1 MTRGTEKTTPSL
13 RPCAYFNP
21 FQHETTK
28 MKALILYLFV
38 FISAMM
44 EVMAFTFW
52 HFPRSSLRMRSSSLS
67 LTLQSTLEDSLT
79 AKNQTKHNKC
89 HYCDESFISRNA
101 LFRHIRQ
108 CPAAQSNGSTFFDVQ
123 KMKKKKQKCTLAIRF
138 AYYCTKLDETE
149 KDRSYDCI
157 RISEAQLAGKAIEN
171 AFLWAV
177 NVNGKEGGEEDI
189 NVLTRTQASI
199 ADQRHSSLSQEVSC
213 GAANDMITLSIYEP
227 KGWVQ
232 VSTSNLNPNKD
243 LLDNLVNEIN
253 SFLDNERNVLKL
265 SVRVSS
271 ISQLPSSLFHAE
283 NSCTQYIYHYM
294 MPLKWLKGG
303 DAIQQW
309 WLRSEHT
316 RDKQRI
322 PNNFNS
328 KPPNNS
334 LKILSAVLKRV
345 ESITLPNR
353 RVRRRMSS
361 NIGFDRKIH
370 KIRNRKLGTVSN
382 KERRAWHN
390 FADPLLKGDA
400 SPSQEP
406 VWRVVDKCRV
416 SNIILDEYS
425 GEVSVILEF
434 RGDGFMPQQVRR
446 IVGTAIAVTNDF
458 LPSDIF
464 DVATQPDICMPTI
477 LAPPN
482 RLYLHDLR
490 FHLKENS
497 SLHLFQNLRNELN
510 RERQAKRVAWLQKSM
525 LYLLNNYECKQKE
538 EDWIQNLKN
547 HAESVI
553 CSNLMEKEITQYS
566 DLGTP
571 ALYKETLSLLRKIS
585 ESEWPETS
593 TSRSKVIRNMEKSED
608 NQNEK
613 KFGSFTIVDPT
624 LFRPTR
630 SESLPLANKLYPD
643 LVMSVFKLER
653 SICDSDL
660 LTSNSR
666 TRPKRNPST
675 HCAVN
680 FNARFTPHVDSGIGL
695 GQSLSMIVGIGD
707 YSGGELFVEGISYSV
722 RYTPLEF
729 DGWKQR
735 HWTGPFT
742 GERFSLVWFSPETN
756 QT

>member
-1 MTRGTEKTTPSL
+1 
-13 RPCAYFNP
+13 
-21 FQHETTK
+21 
-28 MKALILYLFV
+28 
-38 FISAMM
+38 MM
-44 EVMAFTFW
+44 EVIAFAFL
-52 HFPRSSLRMRSSSLS
+52 HFPRSSS
-67 LTLQSTLEDSLT
+67 LQSSLEDSLT
-79 AKNQTKHNKC
+79 VKNQTIHTKC
-89 HYCDESFISRNA
+89 HYCDESFTSRNA

-138 AYYCTKLDETE
+138 AYYCTNLGETE
-149 KDRSYDCI
+149 NEKSYNFI
-157 RISEAQLAGKAIEN
+157 RASEAQLAGKAIEH
-171 AFLWAV
+171 AFLRV
-177 NVNGKEGGEEDI
+177 INVKGKEEGEEDI

-199 ADQRHSSLSQEVSC
+199 ADQRHLSLSQEVGC
-213 GAANDMITLSIYEP
+213 GAVNDMITLSIYEP
-227 KGWVQ
+227 KGWMQ

-243 LLDNLVNEIN
+243 LLGNLVNEMN
-253 SFLDNERNVLKL
+253 SFLDDERNILKL
-265 SVRVSS
+265 NVRVSS

-283 NSCTQYIYHYM
+283 SSCTQYIYHYM

-303 DAIQQW
+303 EALEQW

-322 PNNFNS
+322 RNNFNS

-353 RVRRRMSS
+353 RVRRSMSS
-361 NIGFDRKIH
+361 NIRFDRKIH
-370 KIRNRKLGTVSN
+370 KIRIRKLGTVSN

-416 SNIILDEYS
+416 SDIIRDEYS
-425 GEVSVILEF
+425 GEVVVILEF

-446 IVGTAIAVTNDF
+446 IVGTAIAVTNNF

-497 SLHLFQNLRNELN
+497 SLHLLQNVRNESN
-510 RERQAKRVAWLQKSM
+510 RERKAKHVAWLQNSM
-525 LYLLNNYECKQKE
+525 LYLLNHYECKQEE
-538 EDWIQNLKN
+538 EDWIQDLKI

-553 CSNLMEKEITQYS
+553 CSNLREKEITQCS
-566 DLGTP
+566 NPSTP
-571 ALYKETLSLLRKIS
+571 ALYKETLYLLRKIS
-585 ESEWPETS
+585 ESKWPETS
-593 TSRSKVIRNMEKSED
+593 TSRSKVIRNMDTSGD
-608 NQNEK
+608 IQNEN
-613 KFGSFTIVDPT
+613 KFGSFTIVNPT

-630 SESLPLANKLYPD
+630 SERLPLANELYPD
-643 LVMSVFKLER
+643 LVKSVFKLER

-666 TRPKRNPST
+666 GRPKRNPST

-707 YSGGELFVEGISYSV
+707 YNGGELFVEGVSHSV